1 MIFLLIF
8 YCQIYA
14 YACNNLL
21 SVNLFFENSGAGW
34 GGGEVVGEEVA
45 DFILILSVKSYSHF
59 LYIS

>member
-1 MIFLLIF
+1 MIFPLIF

-21 SVNLFFENSGAGW
+21 SVNLFFENSGAG
-34 GGGEVVGEEVA
+34 GGEAVGEEVA
-45 DFILILSVKSYSHF
+45 DFILILSLKSYLHF